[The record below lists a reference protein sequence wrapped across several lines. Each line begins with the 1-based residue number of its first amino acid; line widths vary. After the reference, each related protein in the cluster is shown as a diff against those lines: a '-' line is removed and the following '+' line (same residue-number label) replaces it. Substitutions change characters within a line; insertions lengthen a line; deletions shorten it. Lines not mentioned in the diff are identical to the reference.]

1 MNVDALIRSVAKKF
15 SKASVSLL
23 SYQDSDSNTQ
33 LVSSSNPLPVNA
45 TVSGGLTIDELTAL
59 YTVMTLKVNDADS
72 EAVLSSILAK
82 LISNPATETTSAA
95 ILAKLISNPATETT
109 SAAILAKLI
118 SNPATE
124 STSAAILAL
133 ESPSGSTVV
142 NKAPSTT
149 PMTILNA
156 NSSRKGVMFYNN
168 NASYWVIKLGS
179 SPTSSS
185 FSFVIQ
191 AGGFFELNKKY
202 TGIIT
207 GYCGAASGL
216 ELMVTELT

>member
-59 YTVMTLKVNDADS
+59 YTVMTLKVNDADN
-72 EAVLSSILAK
+72 EALLTSILNK

-109 SAAILAKLI
+109 LNSLLGYFSTAKTPHFSLVTVPVTPTQSFTLTNGRAGLKGMVIMNLTTGGVGIKYGTNATTTTVNYTISANERFVVPDSILYEGRIDA
-118 SNPATE
+118 
-124 STSAAILAL
+124 
-133 ESPSGSTVV
+133 
-142 NKAPSTT
+142 
-149 PMTILNA
+149 
-156 NSSRKGVMFYNN
+156 
-168 NASYWVIKLGS
+168 
-179 SPTSSS
+179 
-185 FSFVIQ
+185 
-191 AGGFFELNKKY
+191 
-202 TGIIT
+202 
-207 GYCGAASGL
+207 YCGVGAGNIYL
-216 ELMVTELT
+216 TEMT